1 MLSRELQRILDN
13 LHRELQEQTFPAWQG
28 YHHQHHLKHHLKRLH
43 HHHLHMQVVL
53 QHLQLRNLL
62 VQGLRLVV
70 LDENVVAVLLYVHF
84 YGHVRSQIHQQV
96 TR

>member
-1 MLSRELQRILDN
+1 
-13 LHRELQEQTFPAWQG
+13 
-28 YHHQHHLKHHLKRLH
+28 
-43 HHHLHMQVVL
+43 MQVVL

-96 TR
+96 TL